1 MLVYIVALAL
11 VGAIGVLDYRLRKST
26 DISRA
31 AYALIFLTLASVM
44 GLRSASVGIDTY
56 SYSQYF
62 TRIVQSS
69 DPEHYMNI
77 VSAAP
82 IYSIYNKILGMVS
95 DNPQILI
102 LVSSLVICSGVLFF
116 IFTFSR
122 NAVLSVFLFVALYFY
137 IDCFNGMRQGLA
149 MTLALV
155 AYALLFK
162 GKRVPA
168 ILFYV
173 CAIGTHATA
182 LIMAP
187 FYILL
192 LFDFSTRRF
201 KCIAAAIMVASV
213 MFALFS
219 EQLVALFIRS
229 FGYSQYLDLF
239 TSEAYQTTGKN
250 ILRSIFYAAIL
261 VHFFCK

>member
-137 IDCFNGMRQGLA
+137 IDCYKTDKEGF
-149 MTLALV
+149 V
-155 AYALLFK
+155 FVLL
-162 GKRVPA
+162 
-168 ILFYV
+168 YV
-173 CAIGTHATA
+173 
-182 LIMAP
+182 
-187 FYILL
+187 
-192 LFDFSTRRF
+192 S
-201 KCIAAAIMVASV
+201 
-213 MFALFS
+213 
-219 EQLVALFIRS
+219 
-229 FGYSQYLDLF
+229 
-239 TSEAYQTTGKN
+239 
-250 ILRSIFYAAIL
+250 
-261 VHFFCK
+261 